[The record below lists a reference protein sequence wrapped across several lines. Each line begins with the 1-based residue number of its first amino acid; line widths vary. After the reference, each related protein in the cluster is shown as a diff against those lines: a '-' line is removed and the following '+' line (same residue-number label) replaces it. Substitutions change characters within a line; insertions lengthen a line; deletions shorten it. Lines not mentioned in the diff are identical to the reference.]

1 MSSTVVTNGTT
12 TTVGAPATDLAGTA
26 ISASSIGSKL
36 SGASTSATGTITF
49 KVFGPQTTAPTTCT
63 TGGTT
68 VGTASVH
75 GNNTYNPSS
84 SFTPRTAG
92 DYWWYASYGGDS
104 GDTSSNSGC
113 GSAMVETVVYTATS
127 VANATDVNRDNA
139 TTTSSFTI
147 KPNATYVLFVSRNSQ
162 SGDSLSSI
170 TSSGLSPA
178 LTTTSFTSI
187 TSNPYA
193 TGAYQWAYYLTT
205 GSGAGGT
212 GTLTVKFAKTL
223 GTSQS
228 TIVDLVQIGGNST
241 SGPIVTGNEG
251 IGSGTA
257 STATANLPKAPAA
270 ADAGLVFLGGQQSL
284 GNSAPT
290 ATPSMTNLFYSR
302 QSSGSTGVYDGI
314 PATQNESLRVGNG
327 VSWGTIALEI
337 AHG

>member
-1 MSSTVVTNGTT
+1 
-12 TTVGAPATDLAGTA
+12 
-26 ISASSIGSKL
+26 
-36 SGASTSATGTITF
+36 
-49 KVFGPQTTAPTTCT
+49 
-63 TGGTT
+63 
-68 VGTASVH
+68 
-75 GNNTYNPSS
+75 
-84 SFTPRTAG
+84 
-92 DYWWYASYGGDS
+92 
-104 GDTSSNSGC
+104 
-113 GSAMVETVVYTATS
+113 MVETVVYTATS
-127 VANATDVNRDNA
+127 VANATDTNRDNA

-162 SGDSLSSI
+162 SGDSISSI

-187 TSNPYA
+187 TSKHYA

-205 GSGAGGT
+205 GGGASGT
-212 GTLTVKFAKTL
+212 GTLTVRFAKTL

-228 TIVDLVQIGGNST
+228 TIIDLVQIGGNST

-251 IGSGTA
+251 VASGTA

-270 ADAGLVFLGGQQSL
+270 ADAGLVFLSGQQSL

-290 ATPSMTNLFYSR
+290 ATPSMTNLFYSH